1 MIIRNSKISKNFNI
15 KNLNYNL
22 LNFGTCSKAMTVG
35 ATFKNKSAA
44 DDSVQHTGDL
54 AAEGLALKISK
65 IMNKAL

>member
-1 MIIRNSKISKNFNI
+1 
-15 KNLNYNL
+15 
-22 LNFGTCSKAMTVG
+22 MTVG

-54 AAEGLALKISK
+54 AAEGLALILSK